1 MGWPPARSSAGVE
14 QPVARASSQSRPRT
28 ARGRALIE
36 PAQSRQGLSHTYP
49 IQSCT
54 KSASAAEGFMEQGMA
69 VQAGCWED
77 LPPTST
83 TARKLLAGK
92 VIRIFE
98 TLAAAANYL
107 SSPNTVAI
115 LYSI

>member
-1 MGWPPARSSAGVE
+1 
-14 QPVARASSQSRPRT
+14 
-28 ARGRALIE
+28 
-36 PAQSRQGLSHTYP
+36 
-49 IQSCT
+49 
-54 KSASAAEGFMEQGMA
+54 MEQGMA

-107 SSPNTVAI
+107 SSPNTGNTVLNIGIIIVNRQSCIYRTKLAPGN
-115 LYSI
+115 Y